1 MNKHFSINLLGA
13 VLGIGLATTSLSAC
27 AMSDTSRA
35 VLELKR
41 MKPERYFT
49 DRVQADFVAAV
60 GGGDLQRAQQL
71 LAQGANVNAIG
82 KEGMTPLFWA
92 IGKQNLEGFRFL
104 LSHGANPNLIVR
116 WKDTKGREQ
125 SENTLRLAAM
135 LENAAYLQA
144 ALDAGGN
151 PNLIVNSIRQTP
163 LYTAIL
169 HQRRANVVLLL
180 QRGAG
185 INHLD
190 KAQKTPINH
199 AISMNHYSLALLL
212 LKRGADPKIKNR
224 WGYSAIDTAK
234 QFGNR
239 GVVIGSADEA
249 AYTEFVAELKRLGL
263 W

>member
-1 MNKHFSINLLGA
+1 MNKHFSVNLLRV
-13 VLGIGLATTSLSAC
+13 VLGIWLAATSLSAC
-27 AMSDTSRA
+27 AMSDTSRV

-49 DRVQADFVAAV
+49 DRVQADFVTAV
-60 GGGDLQRAQQL
+60 GRGDLQRAQQL

-82 KEGMTPLFWA
+82 KEGMTPLFWV
-92 IGKQNLEGFRFL
+92 IGKQSLEGFRFL
-104 LSHGANPNLIVR
+104 LSHGANPNLLVR
-116 WKDTKGREQ
+116 WQDTKGREQ

-151 PNLIVNSIRQTP
+151 PNLIVNSTSQTP

-180 QRGAG
+180 QRGAS
-185 INHLD
+185 IDHRD
-190 KAQKTPINH
+190 KSSTTPINY
-199 AISMNHYSLALLL
+199 AVNARHYALALQLL
-212 LKRGADPKIKNR
+212 RSKADPTIDDR
-224 WGYSAIDTAK
+224 WGYDAIDTTK